1 MLSQRL
7 RAAKTTTSAKLA
19 AWRAYGLQL
28 EEEAQQEGLAEEAFH
43 TVEHVQGKLC
53 SSASGAGLEE
63 AQTTMGHGMKSEEG
77 AGNPS
82 VPGVGVGALRAQI
95 QALRLANSKLETEI
109 QVNEVALAR
118 KGGEPSSSECSIEG
132 RGSGPGAGSGPAG
145 SSDPRAERGGE
156 G

>member
-1 MLSQRL
+1 M
-7 RAAKTTTSAKLA
+7 
-19 AWRAYGLQL
+19 
-28 EEEAQQEGLAEEAFH
+28 EEEAQQEGLAEEASH

-95 QALRLANSKLETEI
+95 QALRLANSKLENEI
-109 QVNEVALAR
+109 QVNEVALAQR
-118 KGGEPSSSECSIEG
+118 VENQAAQNAALKG